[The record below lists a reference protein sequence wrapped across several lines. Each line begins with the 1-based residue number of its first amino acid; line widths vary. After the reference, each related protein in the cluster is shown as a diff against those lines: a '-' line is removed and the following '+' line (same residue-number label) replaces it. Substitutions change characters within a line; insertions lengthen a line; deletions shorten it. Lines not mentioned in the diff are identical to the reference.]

1 MSATIQLSGTESEH
15 RVREAKSGQN
25 VGNQSVD
32 RGDQEYQVKK
42 GNENMRVIQESVQGN
57 EK

>member
-1 MSATIQLSGTESEH
+1 MSATIQLSGTESKSW
-15 RVREAKSGQN
+15 VREAESGWN
-25 VGNQSVD
+25 VGDQSVD

-42 GNENMRVIQESVQGN
+42 GNENIQESVRGN